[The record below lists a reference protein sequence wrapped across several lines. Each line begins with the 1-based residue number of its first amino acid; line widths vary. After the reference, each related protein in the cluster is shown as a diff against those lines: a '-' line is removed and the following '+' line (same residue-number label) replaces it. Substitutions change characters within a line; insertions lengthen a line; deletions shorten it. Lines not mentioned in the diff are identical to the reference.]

1 LLNIGASHAA
11 GKCDRRCVRAKTRCN
26 TSSTLGREMER
37 RKYGR
42 QDRRK
47 KRASIHSEEEGLRNL
62 AKGKTYRSRR
72 AAPMGSPRGENH
84 KTHNALA
91 TGKRRAEKSGR
102 RSVGRQ
108 KKGQMIAHHARYGCQ
123 ATIKRLSGESST
135 SKVSTAGSIKDTN
148 FPRGSTTSANAEAS
162 IRKFRQ
168 AAAGCIS
175 EQ

>member
-1 LLNIGASHAA
+1 M
-11 GKCDRRCVRAKTRCN
+11 
-26 TSSTLGREMER
+26 GREMER

-62 AKGKTYRSRR
+62 ANGKTYRSRR
-72 AAPMGSPRGENH
+72 AAPMGSPRGQNH

-123 ATIKRLSGESST
+123 ATIKRSERAAEHLGTITANETTGSEILAIRSAWTQVPKGIPGARGLWRRSAST
-135 SKVSTAGSIKDTN
+135 RGQWRRTDKQGRVALRP
-148 FPRGSTTSANAEAS
+148 PRSAAV
-162 IRKFRQ
+162 
-168 AAAGCIS
+168 AAAH
-175 EQ
+175 